1 MVIGKLRS
9 VTKKI
14 DGAFGSIP
22 SSQLS
27 SYPTLLNKTLI
38 SSVVRRVVW
47 YPVVPLVAQ
56 FCNSFFETYAYVN
69 HVVSYPLF
77 LLCYI
82 GMSLQVFSQ
91 DIAVTRAFQAIKLH
105 WWITNVNRYEFTY
118 PHRSYN
124 KAIID
129 EFSIP
134 GKTSSIVE
142 LKILNCNKT
151 NIIKNDIIN
160 NDDDDFINDDD
171 DINNNNNN

>member
-1 MVIGKLRS
+1 MVIVKLRS

-22 SSQLS
+22 TSQLS

-82 GMSLQVFSQ
+82 GMSLQGLLNALVFSQ
-91 DIAVTRAFQAIKLH
+91 DIAVTRAFQSIKLH

-118 PHRSYN
+118 PHLSYN

-134 GKTSSIVE
+134 GKT
-142 LKILNCNKT
+142 
-151 NIIKNDIIN
+151 
-160 NDDDDFINDDD
+160 
-171 DINNNNNN
+171 